1 MRSQAIYYL
10 NLDAFALGHFLPGV
24 VDGRTFSEEDAP
36 RCRFFEVDP
45 KKLF

>member
-24 VDGRTFSEEDAP
+24 VDGRTFSEEI
-36 RCRFFEVDP
+36 RNEVMEQG
-45 KKLF
+45 